1 MLIFQFRYKIQK
13 FGWLKNELLR
23 SWKSVFKSVYIFP
36 CCRETT
42 WAKTLGFFTTK
53 RRYLASLQLRGLQI
67 IRECCHH
74 YVFVCLRHTSG
85 VDSSHI
91 VVVDECAQNGFYRA
105 APPFDQP
112 AVVGF
117 VLGKFFVHF
126 IIKGLVDTVF
136 NLFKLGLPRR
146 ILFWKHTVFYIINI
160 QRGEPCRNTLP

>member
-1 MLIFQFRYKIQK
+1 M
-13 FGWLKNELLR
+13 
-23 SWKSVFKSVYIFP
+23 
-36 CCRETT
+36 
-42 WAKTLGFFTTK
+42 
-53 RRYLASLQLRGLQI
+53 
-67 IRECCHH
+67 
-74 YVFVCLRHTSG
+74 FVCLRHSSG

-136 NLFKLGLPRR
+136 NLFELGYLAAACRPEWTLSA
-146 ILFWKHTVFYIINI
+146 ILFTAAIALLLIAFTV
-160 QRGEPCRNTLP
+160 G